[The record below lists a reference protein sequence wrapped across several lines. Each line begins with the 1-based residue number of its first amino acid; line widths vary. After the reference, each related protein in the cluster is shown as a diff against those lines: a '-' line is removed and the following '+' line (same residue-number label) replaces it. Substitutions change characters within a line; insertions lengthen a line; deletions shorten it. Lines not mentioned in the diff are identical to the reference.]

1 MKAVYAEIVLCPT
14 LVPSVEFLVL
24 RLAEQ
29 GITLPPGP
37 VRVERYGDSAD
48 LVRELTALIGSGRKR
63 AGTGL
68 LWAYEYD
75 GETVA
80 KAEGLLR
87 LFCNRPIIAF
97 SSYVQDGVVIDKG
110 DAPGPMMRFD
120 YGQKSWVQD
129 EALAWWMVR
138 QVRDEKLRSSDWT
151 DTMSAID
158 RLGVERFNAW
168 QLYRQALRDVP
179 LQGDPYGVV
188 WPVQPGGAT
197 LST

>member
-1 MKAVYAEIVLCPT
+1 MSDIMNDVISEGVMQQPQSVVFYDDQGCIRFAFVGTSAQCEDQPT
-14 LVPSVEFLVL
+14 P
-24 RLAEQ
+24 A
-29 GITLPPGP
+29 
-37 VRVERYGDSAD
+37 
-48 LVRELTALIGSGRKR
+48 
-63 AGTGL
+63 
-68 LWAYEYD
+68 
-75 GETVA
+75 
-80 KAEGLLR
+80 GLLR
-87 LFCNRPIIAF
+87 LNCDRPIVAF

-138 QVRDEKLRSSDWT
+138 QVHDEKLRSSDWI

-158 RLGVERFNAW
+158 RLGVGRFSAW
-168 QLYRQALRDVP
+168 QQYRQALRDVP

>member
-1 MKAVYAEIVLCPT
+1 MSNEVSKEMSETSIQQPQSVVFYDDQGCIRFAFVGTSAQCQDQPT
-14 LVPSVEFLVL
+14 P
-24 RLAEQ
+24 A
-29 GITLPPGP
+29 
-37 VRVERYGDSAD
+37 
-48 LVRELTALIGSGRKR
+48 
-63 AGTGL
+63 
-68 LWAYEYD
+68 
-75 GETVA
+75 
-80 KAEGLLR
+80 GLLR
-87 LFCNRPIIAF
+87 LDCDRPIVAF

-151 DTMSAID
+151 DTVSAID

-168 QLYRQALRDVP
+168 QQYRQALRDVT
-179 LQGDPYGVV
+179 LQGDPYAIV
-188 WPVQPGGAT
+188 WPVQPGGEA

>member
-1 MKAVYAEIVLCPT
+1 MSDAMNDATSEERSQQPQSVVFYDDQGCIRFAFVGTSAQCEDQPT
-14 LVPSVEFLVL
+14 P
-24 RLAEQ
+24 
-29 GITLPPGP
+29 
-37 VRVERYGDSAD
+37 
-48 LVRELTALIGSGRKR
+48 
-63 AGTGL
+63 
-68 LWAYEYD
+68 
-75 GETVA
+75 
-80 KAEGLLR
+80 EGLLR
-87 LFCNRPIIAF
+87 LLCDRPIIAF

-168 QLYRQALRDVP
+168 QQYRQALRDVP
-179 LQGDPYGVV
+179 LQGDPYEVD